1 MEKQLKNNILSSSAS
16 LFLIKYIYV
25 YTVKNIHTYKYV
37 YKNQI
42 KSDNKDLS

>member
-1 MEKQLKNNILSSSAS
+1 MEEKQLKNNILLPSTF

-25 YTVKNIHTYKYV
+25 YSVKNIHIYKYV

-42 KSDNKDLS
+42 KSENKD